1 MAPHWFGGYVSIFSP
16 QGVFGFS
23 YPAVLHLYPVD
34 YCRCC
39 NLERK
44 SFMPATG
51 ARPKKTKINLMDCI
65 CLMCSGVE
73 IIAESWGLYQVRVGF
88 GKHRK
93 KVHKKTSAILN
104 PLLTEPTHIF
114 LFFAHYS
121 FPVSF

>member
-44 SFMPATG
+44 LFMPATG

-73 IIAESWGLYQVRVGF
+73 IRFLTYWRINITQISDSSFCFKQYELSPQPLYF
-88 GKHRK
+88 KYK
-93 KVHKKTSAILN
+93 
-104 PLLTEPTHIF
+104 
-114 LFFAHYS
+114 
-121 FPVSF
+121 

>member
-65 CLMCSGVE
+65 RLMCSGVE
-73 IIAESWGLYQVRVGF
+73 INRRSLPYFTRECF
-88 GKHRK
+88 TK
-93 KVHKKTSAILN
+93 KKAKKAAGNTS
-104 PLLTEPTHIF
+104 
-114 LFFAHYS
+114 
-121 FPVSF
+121 

>member
-23 YPAVLHLYPVD
+23 YPAALHLYPVD
-34 YCRCC
+34 YCCCC

-44 SFMPATG
+44 LFMPATG

-73 IIAESWGLYQVRVGF
+73 MGVN
-88 GKHRK
+88 
-93 KVHKKTSAILN
+93 SAGIS
-104 PLLTEPTHIF
+104 LL
-114 LFFAHYS
+114 
-121 FPVSF
+121 VWV

>member
-44 SFMPATG
+44 LFMPATG

-73 IIAESWGLYQVRVGF
+73 IWVMFNINI
-88 GKHRK
+88 
-93 KVHKKTSAILN
+93 ILM
-104 PLLTEPTHIF
+104 LL
-114 LFFAHYS
+114 AN
-121 FPVSF
+121 